1 MTRKENPVPSSK
13 DVANILPCVSC
24 PSASDCTCY
33 SAKSNISL
41 PPPRTSQRP
50 LVRESKSRG
59 AAGTE
64 RLGTVENALLASAE
78 EHI

>member
-50 LVRESKSRG
+50 FARQSKSRG

-64 RLGTVENALLASAE
+64 RLSTVENALLAPAE

>member
-24 PSASDCTCY
+24 PSASDSSTCY

-41 PPPRTSQRP
+41 PPPRTSHRP
-50 LVRESKSRG
+50 FVRESKSRG
-59 AAGTE
+59 VAGTE
-64 RLGTVENALLASAE
+64 RHGAVCFTLRE
-78 EHI
+78 